1 MGHIYI
7 KFKTDDIVAD
17 SEQETGKSWFMRSLE
32 DTLTNVT
39 FSIIPKANP
48 DFDGK
53 LQRVRQWILEV
64 DDEEGT
70 PDREIGLDENGNV
83 IMIMPWRNNY
93 GFWTDSNV
101 RVDDLAKSLEMQFV
115 DGQEFEKLWNEFD
128 TKNKSR

>member
-7 KFKTDDIVAD
+7 KFKTDDIVAG
-17 SEQETGKSWFMRSLE
+17 SQQGTGKSRFMRSIE
-32 DTLTNVT
+32 DTLINVA

-53 LQRVRQWILEV
+53 IQHVRQWILEV

-70 PDREIGLDENGNV
+70 TDREIGLDENGTV
-83 IMIMPWRNNY
+83 IMIMPWRKNY

-101 RVDDLAKSLEMQFV
+101 GLDELAKSHEMQFV
-115 DGQEFEKLWNEFD
+115 DEQEFQTLWSEFD
-128 TKNKSR
+128 TRNKSR